1 MKRIKNLFALLFV
14 MLVLCCTGITAFA
27 QVGAEPSAPPAAYSE
42 PAENE
47 TDQAPDPASLA
58 EPAASELPK
67 ESPAPQQ
74 EAVVEQPAQGS
85 NIPYY
90 VGAGIAVLVFIGVTI
105 FCKIKG
111 RN

>member
-14 MLVLCCTGITAFA
+14 MVALCCTGVTAFA
-27 QVGAEPSAPPAAYSE
+27 QTGAEPSAPPVAYSE
-42 PAENE
+42 PVGNE
-47 TDQAPDPASLA
+47 ADKAPIPTSPA
-58 EPAASELPK
+58 EPVEPELPE

-74 EAVVEQPAQGS
+74 ETAEAQSARGS

-90 VGAGIAVLVFIGVTI
+90 VGAGMAVLVFIGVTI

>member
-1 MKRIKNLFALLFV
+1 MKRIKNLFVLLFV
-14 MLVLCCTGITAFA
+14 MMALCCTGVTAFA
-27 QVGAEPSAPPAAYSE
+27 QTGAKASAPPIAYSE
-42 PAENE
+42 PVGDEADKAPISASPAE
-47 TDQAPDPASLA
+47 QI
-58 EPAASELPK
+58 EPELPE

-74 EAVVEQPAQGS
+74 ETAAAQSAGGS

-90 VGAGIAVLVFIGVTI
+90 VGAGMAVLVFIGVTI

>member
-1 MKRIKNLFALLFV
+1 MKRIKNLFALLCV
-14 MLVLCCTGITAFA
+14 IMVLCCTGVTAFA
-27 QVGAEPSAPPAAYSE
+27 QANADPSAPPAAYSE
-42 PAENE
+42 PVGDED
-47 TDQAPDPASLA
+47 DQAPAPASLA
-58 EPAASELPK
+58 ESAAPELPE

-74 EAVVEQPAQGS
+74 ETAAERPAQGS

>member
-47 TDQAPDPASLA
+47 TDKAPALASLT
-58 EPAASELPK
+58 EPAASELPE

-74 EAVVEQPAQGS
+74 ETAAAPSAGGS
-85 NIPYY
+85 NIPYC
-90 VGAGIAVLVFIGVTI
+90 VGARMAVLVFIGVTI

>member
-14 MLVLCCTGITAFA
+14 MMTLCCAGVTAFA
-27 QVGAEPSAPPAAYSE
+27 QTGAESPVPPAAYSE
-42 PAENE
+42 SVGDEA
-47 TDQAPDPASLA
+47 DKAPIPASSA
-58 EPAASELPK
+58 EPELPE

-74 EAVVEQPAQGS
+74 ETAAAQSAGGS

-90 VGAGIAVLVFIGVTI
+90 VGAGMAVLVFIGVTI